1 MADIEISLQ
10 ESSKHDSDISLND
23 SDVGGVQSVHSDR
36 GATTDPPQRKGGIEE
51 VIEDH
56 PQAAP
61 AEPRKGGIEQ
71 VQDENIV
78 IYGTKSKIKKI
89 MIGLLI
95 VLSLFGCGVVVVT
108 MIPSGAETTIVD
120 SASAS
125 NTTDTAFDSAT
136 VNSTTDGSATV
147 NSTTDDS
154 ASASA
159 SNTSGY
165 YSGLHEWTCG
175 NMTFPLIIDGSSVKF
190 FMKVFSPREIAQ
202 LKTLNGMSEIST
214 YQIF

>member
-23 SDVGGVQSVHSDR
+23 SDVGGIQSVRSDR
-36 GATTDPPQRKGGIEE
+36 GAITDPPQRKGGIEE

-136 VNSTTDGSATV
+136 VNSTTDDSATV

-154 ASASA
+154 TSA

-175 NMTFPLIIDGSSVKF
+175 NTIFPLFIDGESVKF
-190 FMKVFSPREIAQ
+190 FMKIFSPREIAQ
-202 LKTLNGMSEIST
+202 LKTLNGDSEIST
-214 YQIF
+214 YKIF